1 MKDSYFYLPGHR
13 ENLGSIEIERG
24 VPENSMI
31 LIDEDDTGESFYADW
46 GNLLFFRKPGTNED
60 WTHKV
65 FLSDGSDVSEKVSV
79 KWINGQLEICSED
92 YLSSVC
98 SLEISIK
105 SSTKILPWPLVL
117 KIKIDLN
124 LPGFPIE
131 ITKKEFYVKNKL
143 DDTKI
148 EIMVNNA
155 WLKHYNTIQIFD
167 HVSRGWKSLKSEINT
182 FDVTIIQRRVH
193 VYFANYRKERYDLG
207 EGPLDFYFI
216 RLGDSP
222 SSETLFLVP
231 DFGFDFSGKRRET
244 VCYFG
249 SPNWKK
255 SFNFQGKKY
264 IWLLVGDMFQ
274 AWEKHIELKLEDEKL
289 RQLLQTETEH
299 PTQYLSKIP
308 KNVSFTSDEDTLDH
322 SCYVASWLMF
332 IDDYKEEIIHIGEE
346 E

>member
-1 MKDSYFYLPGHR
+1 MKDSYFYLPGHLKD
-13 ENLGSIEIERG
+13 LGLIEIERG
-24 VPENSMI
+24 IPENSMI

-46 GNLLFFRKPGTNED
+46 GNLLFFKEPGTNED

-65 FLSDGSDVSEKVSV
+65 FLSDGSDVSEKFFIR
-79 KWINGQLEICSED
+79 WINSQLEIYSED
-92 YLSSVC
+92 YFSIVC
-98 SLEISIK
+98 SLEIEIR

-131 ITKKEFYVKNKL
+131 ITKKEFYVKDKL

-167 HVSRGWKSLKSEINT
+167 HISRGWKSLKSEINT

-193 VYFANYRKERYDLG
+193 VSVL
-207 EGPLDFYFI
+207 LDFYFI
-216 RLGDSP
+216 RLGDSS

-231 DFGFDFSGKRRET
+231 DFGFDFSGIEKRRET

-264 IWLLVGDMFQ
+264 IWLLVGEMFQ
-274 AWEKHIELKLEDEKL
+274 AWEKKIELKLEDEKL

-308 KNVSFTSDEDTLDH
+308 KNVSFTPDEDTLDH

-332 IDDYKEEIIHIGEE
+332 IDDYKEEVIRTGEE